1 MYYASCYFH
10 SIGPLLALLL
20 PCRVVRIKKFTHCSL
35 EDKPRGRMKSLRLIL
50 LSIMISATGLLPA
63 QPVQAAAI
71 DNGSFMSL
79 WSSYSHCQAGTDIDQ
94 LREDALT
101 LANAA
106 NRSLIQESF
115 ILPLPSKLEE
125 LVSTPVARFAVDV
138 KAMAAACSLRAG
150 SAAMEAKKLGVAKDL
165 LQTILSYQPQSEYA
179 YYALQAKALLS
190 ELDTNVIE
198 VTLNLP

>member
-1 MYYASCYFH
+1 
-10 SIGPLLALLL
+10 
-20 PCRVVRIKKFTHCSL
+20 
-35 EDKPRGRMKSLRLIL
+35 MKNLRLIVMSVL
-50 LSIMISATGLLPA
+50 ISVAGLQTG

-79 WSSYSHCQAGTDIDQ
+79 WSSYSHCQATTDIDQ

-101 LANAA
+101 LTNAA
-106 NRSLIQESF
+106 NRSLTQESF
-115 ILPLPSKLEE
+115 IFPLPSKLEQF
-125 LVSTPVARFAVDV
+125 VSTPTARFAVDV

-150 SAAMEAKKLGVAKDL
+150 SAAVEAKKLDIAKDL

-190 ELDTNVIE
+190 ELNPNVIE

>member
-1 MYYASCYFH
+1 
-10 SIGPLLALLL
+10 
-20 PCRVVRIKKFTHCSL
+20 
-35 EDKPRGRMKSLRLIL
+35 MKNFRLMLVGIL
-50 LSIMISATGLLPA
+50 VSVAGFQTG

-79 WSSYSHCQAGTDIDQ
+79 WKSYSHCQATTDIDQ

-101 LANAA
+101 LTNAA
-106 NRSLIQESF
+106 NRSLTQEGF
-115 ILPLPSKLEE
+115 VLPLPGKLEKF
-125 LVSTPVARFAVDV
+125 VSTPAARFAVDV

-150 SAAMEAKKLGVAKDL
+150 SAAVEAGKLDIAKDL

-179 YYALQAKALLS
+179 YYTLQAKALLS
-190 ELDTNVIE
+190 ELETSIVQ